1 MAVGSGRECGVLLVI
16 DVGNTQTVSGVF
28 DGDDLVGHWR
38 LTTDIDRTTDETRLR
53 LRSLLELEGF
63 SGADIS
69 GVAVSSV
76 VPSVTARF
84 REAGDW
90 LTTGPVVVVEPG
102 IKTGMPILID
112 NPREVGADRV
122 VNSVAA
128 RAKYGSPVVVVD
140 FGTSTNFDVV
150 SADGQYLGGAI
161 APGLSISTNALI
173 AGTAALRTV
182 EFTPPR
188 NPIGKGTVEAIQSGA
203 IYGHAGLVDGIME
216 RLVGELGGEAQRVA
230 TGGLASTIV
239 PHCSSVERVDDF
251 LTLDGLRL
259 IYDMNRDS

>member
-1 MAVGSGRECGVLLVI
+1 MLLVI

-28 DGDDLVGHWR
+28 AGEELVGHWR
-38 LTTDIDRTTDETRLR
+38 LTTDVHRTTDETRLW

-63 SGADIS
+63 DAAELE

-76 VPSVTARF
+76 VPAITSRF
-84 REAGDW
+84 REVGDW

-102 IKTGMPILID
+102 VKTGLSIQID

-128 RAKYGSPVVVVD
+128 RARYGTPVVVVD

-150 SADGQYLGGAI
+150 GHEGDYLGGAI
-161 APGLSISTNALI
+161 APGLAISTEALI
-173 AGTAALRTV
+173 SGTAALRNV
-182 EFTPPR
+182 EFVPPR
-188 NPIGKGTVEAIQSGA
+188 GPIGKGTVEAIQSGA
-203 IYGHAGLVDGIME
+203 VYGHAGLVDGIME
-216 RLVGELGGEAQRVA
+216 RITAELGGEVERVA
-230 TGGLASTIV
+230 TGGLAPTIV
-239 PHCSSVERVDDF
+239 PHCRSVAQIDEF

-259 IYDMNRDS
+259 IYDLNRDEP